1 MYEYKNKSFR
11 KCFFLF
17 IVKNEERVYSLYL
30 VKHKLHL
37 QAPLCISIET
47 VNVAFFFQSGVETLQ
62 VLGVEV
68 STGASTELN
77 VRSL

>member
-1 MYEYKNKSFR
+1 M
-11 KCFFLF
+11 
-17 IVKNEERVYSLYL
+17 
-30 VKHKLHL
+30 
-37 QAPLCISIET
+37 SIET

-77 VRSL
+77 VRSLETFVTIYLSITIIISITRNIIN